1 MTWIKICGITNLED
15 AQLAVDAGA
24 DALGLVFYEKS
35 PRRVEVET
43 AKAIVEQ
50 LPEKVEKVGVFVGH
64 TVEDMRRIVE
74 QAGLTAAQVHGES
87 SRELLEDPCSIDQQI
102 GIEKVIAVL
111 PGDRLTKESFTI
123 STEAKRKLY
132 AVLFDSCSDQAPGGT
147 GVAFNWQETKDMI
160 QAISLSVPVIVAGG
174 LNSFNVAEAMNT
186 FQPFG
191 VDVASGT
198 EVRPGKK
205 DPQKVRAFVEAV
217 KAADKT
223 A

>member
-1 MTWIKICGITNLED
+1 
-15 AQLAVDAGA
+15 
-24 DALGLVFYEKS
+24 
-35 PRRVEVET
+35 
-43 AKAIVEQ
+43 
-50 LPEKVEKVGVFVGH
+50 
-64 TVEDMRRIVE
+64 MRRIVE

-87 SRELLEDPCSIDQQI
+87 SRELLEDPFSIDQQI

-198 EVRPGKK
+198 EVRTGKK
-205 DPQKVRAFVEAV
+205 DPKKVRAFVEAV